1 MPERSAYHEMIR
13 RQELDARAQRLRLVA
28 QAEVPAAQLMADPS
42 WKIYQQQIAGAIES
56 MRRNEAAAV
65 AKLTSPRLVN
75 HDAIMDAKMALAEIR
90 ATIQAFEVAL
100 SLPTQIV
107 KDAQAAQEIL
117 NELEARYA

>member
-1 MPERSAYHEMIR
+1 MHERSVYGEMQR
-13 RQELDARAQRLRLVA
+13 RAEISARADRLKLVA
-28 QAEVPAAQLMADPS
+28 QAEVPAAQLMADPT

-75 HDAIMDAKMALAEIR
+75 HEAIMDAKIALSEIR
-90 ATIQAFEVAL
+90 ATIHAFEVAL

-117 NELEARYA
+117 DELEARHA